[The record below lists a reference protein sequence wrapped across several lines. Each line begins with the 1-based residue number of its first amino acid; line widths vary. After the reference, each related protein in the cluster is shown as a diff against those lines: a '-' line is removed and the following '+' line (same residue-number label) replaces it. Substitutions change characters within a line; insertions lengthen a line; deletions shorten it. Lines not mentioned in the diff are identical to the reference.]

1 MTNPQHTPND
11 TWHDIKERGGMLPL
25 MLMLGFYRCG
35 GRWLCR
41 VILYFVIMWYWLF
54 AVAARQAS
62 LQYLQ
67 RVHQFAGPQSPFT
80 TMPTWANSYAHFMQ
94 FGECILDK
102 IEGWLGHIPEQKLE
116 LIGHQHFQQHYQKGT
131 IIIVSHFGNIELLRA
146 LKSEHPQKIN
156 VLVYQKHA
164 TQFNQFL
171 KKLNTKADVNL
182 IAVDELG
189 IETAMLL
196 QEKMQQGE
204 WVIVAADRI
213 PVQSDRVQSVPF
225 LGESAQFPQGVW
237 ILANLLKVPV
247 LAVFCYRAQHK
258 FQVHIHH
265 LADQVDL
272 PRKTRLSSMQQV
284 TQAYVA
290 VLEQHCLAAPYQW
303 FNFYQFWTK

>member
-1 MTNPQHTPND
+1 MTDSPQSASD
-11 TWHDIKERGGMLPL
+11 TWHDIKERGGLLPL

-41 VILYFVIMWYWLF
+41 IVLYFIIMWYWLF
-54 AVAARQAS
+54 AVTARQAS

-67 RVHQFAGPQSPFT
+67 RLHRFAGTRSPFQT
-80 TMPTWANSYAHFMQ
+80 QPTWTNSYTHFMQ

-102 IEGWLGHIPEQKLE
+102 IEGWLGHIPEQRLQ
-116 LIGHQHFQQHYQKGT
+116 LFGHEHFQQHYQKGT

-146 LKSEHPQKIN
+146 VKSEHPQKIN

-164 TQFNQFL
+164 SQFNQFL
-171 KKLNTKADVNL
+171 KKINDKSDVNL
-182 IAVDELG
+182 ISVDELG
-189 IETAMLL
+189 IETAILL

-204 WVIVAADRI
+204 WVIVAADRV
-213 PVQSDRVQSVPF
+213 PVQSDRVQNVEF
-225 LGESAQFPQGVW
+225 LGETATLPQGAW

-247 LAVFCYRAQHK
+247 LAVFCYRVRQN

-265 LADQVDL
+265 ISDQVDL
-272 PRKTRLSSMQQV
+272 PRKNRLSGMQQV
-284 TQAYVA
+284 TQLYIAC
-290 VLEQHCLAAPYQW
+290 LEQHCLRAPYQW

>member
-1 MTNPQHTPND
+1 MTTPQTSQD
-11 TWHDIKERGGMLPL
+11 TWHQIKERGGLLPL
-25 MLMLGFYRCG
+25 MLMLGFYHCG

-41 VILYFVIMWYWLF
+41 VVLYFIIMWYWLF
-54 AVAARQAS
+54 AVTARHAS

-67 RVHQFAGPQSPFT
+67 RLHQFAGSQSPFAV
-80 TMPTWANSYAHFMQ
+80 MPSWVNSYTHFMQ

-102 IEGWLGHIPEQKLE
+102 IEGWLGHIPEQKLQ
-116 LIGHQHFQQHYQKGT
+116 LFGHEHFQQHYQKGA
-131 IIIVSHFGNIELLRA
+131 IIVVSHFGNIELLRA

-164 TQFNQFL
+164 SQFNQFL
-171 KKLNTKADVNL
+171 KKINDKADVNL

-196 QEKMQQGE
+196 QEKMEQGE

-213 PVQSDRVQSVPF
+213 PVQSDRVQSIQF
-225 LGESAQFPQGVW
+225 LGNEAALPQGAW

-247 LAVFCYRAQHK
+247 LAVFCYRAQQK
-258 FQVHIHH
+258 FQVHIH
-265 LADQVDL
+265 AIAAQVDL
-272 PRKTRLSSMQQV
+272 PRKTRLSSMQQITQTYV
-284 TQAYVA
+284 T
-290 VLEQHCLAAPYQW
+290 VLEQHCLRAPYQW